1 MASLIVASQ
10 DGLASALTN
19 FLQLRNKAITT
30 LWQDNPITNNFL
42 SPKTAQTTQE
52 VNMKKFIWIALSAA
66 LLSGGLVLTAL
77 FPAQPV
83 QAADGPVIQ
92 STPGALRSTL
102 EPLKATL
109 AALPTA
115 DGAYLESLLLREQ
128 LAYNNQT
135 TRLDMSANVS
145 SLTQAY
151 IDEQKAAGKDTAGM
165 ESALADFNSAA
176 VQAQTAHAAA
186 GTILDAK
193 SGFDANGKVTDRT
206 AAQETIRS
214 AAQSLRQAHL
224 TITDATL
231 NLRLAVQTFR
241 QSN

>member
-1 MASLIVASQ
+1 
-10 DGLASALTN
+10 
-19 FLQLRNKAITT
+19 
-30 LWQDNPITNNFL
+30 
-42 SPKTAQTTQE
+42 
-52 VNMKKFIWIALSAA
+52 
-66 LLSGGLVLTAL
+66 
-77 FPAQPV
+77 
-83 QAADGPVIQ
+83 
-92 STPGALRSTL
+92 
-102 EPLKATL
+102 
-109 AALPTA
+109 
-115 DGAYLESLLLREQ
+115 
-128 LAYNNQT
+128 
-135 TRLDMSANVS
+135 
-145 SLTQAY
+145 
-151 IDEQKAAGKDTAGM
+151 
-165 ESALADFNSAA
+165 